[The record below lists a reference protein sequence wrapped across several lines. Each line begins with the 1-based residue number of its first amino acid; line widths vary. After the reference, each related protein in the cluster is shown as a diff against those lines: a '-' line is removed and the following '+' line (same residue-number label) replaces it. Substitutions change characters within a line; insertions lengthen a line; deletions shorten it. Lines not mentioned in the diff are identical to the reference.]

1 MSSEDKPEV
10 IGAEDQEGGNI
21 DSISL
26 PRLNPPAMTA
36 SNIES
41 YFLSLE
47 FWFAASGLG
56 NQHDTRKYN
65 IVMAQ
70 VPPSKLTELRS
81 IIDAVP
87 AADKYPYIKK
97 KLTDHFAD
105 SQQRRLQR
113 VLSDMPLGDMKPSQL
128 YNEMRR
134 VAGNSLSEP
143 VLLDLWAS
151 RLPTHAQAAV
161 IASKGDPAEK
171 ATIADAIVESMGL
184 RNINAMGTNTPSTP
198 VHVPE
203 SPTSST
209 IEDLQ
214 REIAQ
219 LSSKFEQMFH
229 PQRNLR
235 DRSRSRN
242 RSRMDQRQDIH
253 SSYDMCW
260 YHRTFGREAR
270 TCRKPCSFGQPPKPN
285 QQ

>member
-1 MSSEDKPEV
+1 MTETKQEV
-10 IGAEDQEGGNI
+10 VV
-21 DSISL
+21 DSISF
-26 PRLNPPAMTA
+26 PRLNPPEMTA

-56 NQHDTRKYN
+56 NQHDSRKYN

-70 VPPSKLTELRS
+70 VPPNKLTELRS
-81 IIDAVP
+81 IIDATP
-87 AADKYPYIKK
+87 AADKYPYIKE
-97 KLTDHFAD
+97 KLIAHFAD
-105 SQQRRLQR
+105 SQQKRLQR

-128 YNEMRR
+128 YNEMKR
-134 VAGNSLSEP
+134 VAGNSLGEP

-151 RLPTHAQAAV
+151 RIPTFAQAAV

-171 ATIADAIVESMGL
+171 TTIADAIVESMGL
-184 RNINAMGTNTPSTP
+184 RSINAIGAQSPTTSAI
-198 VHVPE
+198 VPE
-203 SPTSST
+203 TPTQSS

-219 LSSKFEQMFH
+219 LTSKFEQMFR

-242 RSRMDQRQDIH
+242 RSRMDQRYDNE

-270 TCRKPCSFGQPPKPN
+270 TCRKPCSFGQPSKPN